1 MKKVVYQLLLFILTK
16 LLNSYIFN
24 CFNRLSDFDDMA
36 FGILG
41 SFDSSFPD
49 RNNFKYLETSSDIFD
64 MNCLEMANK
73 SESKVMYIYYDN

>member
-1 MKKVVYQLLLFILTK
+1 
-16 LLNSYIFN
+16 
-24 CFNRLSDFDDMA
+24 MA

-73 SESKVMYIYYDN
+73 SECQLFLSSTCVQNFLDNEWYGEGFSDSGYKTTLKVGFI